1 MAKILGET
9 PGVDDHPVATE
20 DPDAV
25 RAAEAAAAAAS
36 AAVAEAVDAEVAAA
50 SVEILAW

>member
-1 MAKILGET
+1 MVGET
-9 PGVDDHPVATE
+9 PGVVDHPVATE

-25 RAAEAAAAAAS
+25 RAAEAAAVAAA
-36 AAVAEAVDAEVAAA
+36 AAEVAAA